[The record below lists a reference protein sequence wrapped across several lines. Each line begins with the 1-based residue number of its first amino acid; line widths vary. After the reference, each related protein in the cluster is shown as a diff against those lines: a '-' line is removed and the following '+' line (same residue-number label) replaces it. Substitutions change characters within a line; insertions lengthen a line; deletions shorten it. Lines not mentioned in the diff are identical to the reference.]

1 MLLSVIRTIR
11 LSVLLLAPLSACQH
25 PSVYALQ
32 EQTARQFALAL
43 QAGDTVVMR
52 RLSLPVAGAKRAT
65 ALGEIPRA
73 YTDFGPTPLVVRR
86 GNPQSVDFFVSSRK
100 LTACRGG
107 VLIAV
112 SQGPNPRVAAFAPN
126 PDASSAAD
134 DPCHAL
140 VSG

>member
-1 MLLSVIRTIR
+1 MMRTFRI
-11 LSVLLLAPLSACQH
+11 SALLLAPLSACHHQ
-25 PSVYALQ
+25 SVYASE

-43 QAGDTVVMR
+43 QAGDTVTMR
-52 RLSLPVAGAKRAT
+52 RLSLPVAGAKMAT
-65 ALGEIPRA
+65 AFGEIPRA
-73 YTDFGPTPLVVRR
+73 YTDFGPAPLVVRR

-100 LTACRGG
+100 LTACQGG

-112 SQGPNPRVAAFAPN
+112 SQGHNPRVTAFAPA
-126 PDASSAAD
+126 PDASSAAN